1 MMIYL
6 LGGSEEELQ
15 QLTERLEKTVAGRGM
30 EKAATRAES
39 WSTAK
44 AKAIYQHN
52 GEEVREE
59 VDHRLGLNILDPS
72 KLAYRHKVINEEKIR
87 LTQAHS
93 ATIGLSVLWRIKPNC
108 FPT

>member
-15 QLTERLEKTVAGRGM
+15 QLTERLEKTVAGCGM
-30 EKAATRAES
+30 EKAATRAK
-39 WSTAK
+39 STST

-52 GEEVREE
+52 GEEVLEE